1 MGGKIEAQW
10 GETCCSR
17 WHNSSGVTAEYCLS
31 GCFCKKFG
39 FAFKKKKCQSNSH
52 GKDFVESGY
61 TCNGTVQNIASHLIC
76 FCDSQST
83 FPQYSSG
90 KRHFFFTVA
99 APNQHS
105 KIKLLQWKN
114 CVCVW
119 FLSHPLQPWL
129 NSTFKHMFNHTSSSV
144 PISETTCT

>member
-1 MGGKIEAQW
+1 MKRVAQDDTTAQ
-10 GETCCSR
+10 ESLQ
-17 WHNSSGVTAEYCLS
+17 SIASQGVFVRSLALHL
-31 GCFCKKFG
+31 
-39 FAFKKKKCQSNSH
+39 KKKCQSNSH

-99 APNQHS
+99 APNQYS
-105 KIKLLQWKN
+105 KIKLLQ
-114 CVCVW
+114 
-119 FLSHPLQPWL
+119 
-129 NSTFKHMFNHTSSSV
+129 
-144 PISETTCT
+144 